1 MALRTTRAKIYLG
14 DAVYVRV
21 DSLGNLVLT
30 TEDGISPTS
39 MVVLEP
45 EVLANLLAFV
55 RYKQREVDEP

>member
-14 DAVYVRV
+14 DAVSVRV

-30 TEDGISPTS
+30 TEDGIGPSQI
-39 MVVLEP
+39 VVLEP

-55 RYKQREVDEP
+55 RYKQREVDES